1 MGFRQEALRHKPAYR
16 PTQEGGLPSLPNRPR
31 TPHVPHARALA
42 LGAAL
47 TLAGT
52 AAALSLEKASQTITQ
67 THVNPRTNLI
77 PAEQM
82 RYPWDSGNV
91 HLELKY
97 TEVGQDTFELSGV
110 EITNEPQILDI
121 GDGKYVQFVLG
132 QEYGEADDPY
142 GHVKVELLN
151 DVMKGGIWEKSVD
164 AQGNTIL
171 NAEGKPILNPFGYV
185 EPVPNEPG
193 QPVSA

>member
-31 TPHVPHARALA
+31 TPHIPHARALA

-52 AAALSLEKASQTITQ
+52 AAALSLEKASQSLAQ
-67 THVNPRTNLI
+67 THVDPRTNLV

-91 HLELKY
+91 HLDLQY
-97 TEVGQDTFELSGV
+97 TEVGENIFELSGV
-110 EITNEPQILDI
+110 EMTNEPKTMNI

-132 QEYGEADDPY
+132 EEYGELDDPY
-142 GHVKVELLN
+142 GHVTLNLMN

-164 AQGNTIL
+164 AEGNPIL
-171 NAEGKPILNPFGYV
+171 DADGKPIIHEFGYV
-185 EPVPNEPG
+185 EPEPNKEG
-193 QPVSA
+193 LA